1 MFTKINLLINCVLR
15 FSRNTVLFF
24 FILALA
30 SCSGDDV
37 PANNRYQFK
46 QPENFPNAV
55 YTFDNNPVTEDGF
68 ELGRALFYDPVL
80 SIDSSVS
87 CAACHQQ
94 ARAFIDP
101 VHRLS
106 RGVNAAEGIRNAPAI
121 QNMAFQNNFF
131 WDGGVKHLD
140 FVPINAITNPVE
152 MHESLVHVIEKLNRS
167 KFYPKQFKK
176 AFGEG
181 EITSQQMLYALSQ
194 FMNMMVSANSRYD
207 KWVRNEGESLTTEE
221 LEGLNLFQSK
231 CSSCHA
237 TDLFTDDSFRNN
249 GLDETFLNDTGRQ
262 RITESEED
270 AGKFKVPSLR
280 NAEITY
286 PYMHD
291 GRFKTLNDVLNH
303 YASGVKSS
311 ATLDPTLNQNAQL
324 GIALTETEKT
334 RIIAFIKTLTDDEFI
349 KSKMFTN
356 PFTK

>member
-1 MFTKINLLINCVLR
+1 MFTKINFWIKCVLQ
-15 FSRNTVLFF
+15 FLGNALLPLVLFV
-24 FILALA
+24 LA

-46 QPENFPNAV
+46 QPENFPDAV
-55 YTFDNNPVTEDGF
+55 YTFNNNPVSENGF
-68 ELGRALFYDPVL
+68 ELGRALFYDPIL

-87 CAACHQQ
+87 CANCHQQ

-106 RGVNAAEGIRNAPAI
+106 RGVDAAEGIRNAPAI

-152 MHESLVHVIEKLNRS
+152 MHESVAHVVEKLQRS
-167 KFYPKQFKK
+167 EFYQARFKK

-194 FMNMMVSANSRYD
+194 FMNLMVSANSRYD
-207 KWVRNEGESLTTEE
+207 KWARNEGGSLTTEE
-221 LEGLNLFQSK
+221 LDGLNLFQSK
-231 CSSCHA
+231 CSGCHA

-249 GLDETFLNDTGRQ
+249 GLDASFTDLGRQ
-262 RITESEED
+262 RITESEDD

-291 GRFKTLNDVLNH
+291 GRLKTLEAVLNH
-303 YASGVKSS
+303 YASGVKTSS
-311 ATLDPTLNQNAQL
+311 TLDPALNQSGTL
-324 GIALTETEKT
+324 GIALTDDEKIK
-334 RIIAFIKTLTDDEFI
+334 IIAFIKTLTDEEFT
-349 KSKMFTN
+349 KNKMFTN
-356 PFTK
+356 PFGN